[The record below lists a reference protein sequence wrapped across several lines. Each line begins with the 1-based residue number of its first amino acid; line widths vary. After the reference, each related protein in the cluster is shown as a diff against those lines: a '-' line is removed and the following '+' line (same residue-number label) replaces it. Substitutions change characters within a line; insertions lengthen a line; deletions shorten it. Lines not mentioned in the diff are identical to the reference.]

1 MPNKELFSNLLNQA
15 DIKINGNRPWDIIVN
30 DDKLFDN
37 ILSQGTIAF
46 GEGYMDHLWDCQ
58 RIDIL
63 VSKLLRANIEE
74 KLSSTD
80 KFKIAAKIGVSKIKN
95 FINHQSLSRV
105 KEDVPFHYDIG
116 NDLYTNMLDDR
127 MAYTCAYW
135 KGAKSLNEAQENKME
150 LICRKLDLKPGMRLL
165 DIGCGWSSFMNYA
178 AEKYGVICDGLTLS
192 QEQMKLGQ
200 KIADNKGLSVRII
213 LEDYREYQPVQQ
225 YDRIVSIGMIE
236 HVGPENYNEFF
247 DCANK
252 FLKDDGIFLLHTIS
266 SPVSVTETDPW
277 INKYIFPN
285 GVVPSIAQLSSALE
299 GKMNIE
305 DVHNFGPDYDLT
317 LMAWCENFERNWH
330 KISDQYND
338 RFYRM
343 WRYYLLSCAGA
354 FRSRDLNLLQFS
366 LTKNGCE
373 LPLHVRAA

>member
-15 DIKINGNRPWDIIVN
+15 DIKINGDRPWDIIVN

-63 VSKLLRANIEE
+63 ISKLLRSNIEE

-80 KFKIAAKIGVSKIKN
+80 KFKIAAKIGVSKLKN
-95 FINHQSLSRV
+95 LINHQSVSRV

-135 KGAKSLNEAQENKME
+135 KGAKNLNEAQENKME
-150 LICRKLDLKPGMRLL
+150 LICRKLDLKPDMRLL

-200 KIADNKGLSVRII
+200 NIADNKGLPVRII

-236 HVGPENYNEFF
+236 HVGPENYTEFF
-247 DCANK
+247 NCANR
-252 FLKDDGIFLLHTIS
+252 FLKDNGIFLLHTIG
-266 SPVSVTETDPW
+266 SPVSVNQTDPW

-285 GVVPSIAQLSSALE
+285 GVVPSITQLSSALE

-305 DVHNFGPDYDLT
+305 DIHNFGPDYDQT

>member
-15 DIKINGNRPWDIIVN
+15 DIKINGDRPWDIIVN

-95 FINHQSLSRV
+95 LINHQSVSRV

-135 KGAKSLNEAQENKME
+135 KGAKNLNEAQENKME

-200 KIADNKGLSVRII
+200 KIADNKGLPVRII

-252 FLKDDGIFLLHTIS
+252 FLKDDGIFLLHTIG

>member
-1 MPNKELFSNLLNQA
+1 MKNFFSNLLNQA
-15 DIKINGNRPWDIIVN
+15 DIKINGDRPWDIIVN

-74 KLSSTD
+74 KLSGTD

-95 FINHQSLSRV
+95 LINHQSLSRV

-135 KGAKSLNEAQENKME
+135 KGAKNLNEAQENKME

-200 KIADNKGLSVRII
+200 KIADNKGLPVRII

-252 FLKDDGIFLLHTIS
+252 FLKDDGIFLLHTIG
-266 SPVSVTETDPW
+266 SPVSVTQTDPW

-330 KISDQYND
+330 KISDQYNE

>member
-15 DIKINGNRPWDIIVN
+15 DIKINGDRPWDIIVN

-74 KLSSTD
+74 KLSGTD

-95 FINHQSLSRV
+95 LINHQSLSRV

-135 KGAKSLNEAQENKME
+135 KGAKNLNEAQENKME

-178 AEKYGVICDGLTLS
+178 AEKHGVICDGLTLS

-200 KIADNKGLSVRII
+200 KIADNKGLPVRII

-252 FLKDDGIFLLHTIS
+252 FLKDDGIFLLHTIG
-266 SPVSVTETDPW
+266 SPVSVTQTDPW

-330 KISDQYND
+330 KISDQYNE

>member
-15 DIKINGNRPWDIIVN
+15 DIKINGDRPWDIIVN

-74 KLSSTD
+74 KLSGTD

-95 FINHQSLSRV
+95 LINHQSLSRV

-135 KGAKSLNEAQENKME
+135 KGAKNLNEAQENKME

-200 KIADNKGLSVRII
+200 KIADNKGLPVRII

-252 FLKDDGIFLLHTIS
+252 FLKDDGIFLLHTIG
-266 SPVSVTETDPW
+266 SPVSVTQTDPW

-330 KISDQYND
+330 KISDQYNE

>member
-135 KGAKSLNEAQENKME
+135 KDAKNLNEAQENKME

-252 FLKDDGIFLLHTIS
+252 FLKDDGIFLLHTIG
-266 SPVSVTETDPW
+266 SPVSVTQTDPW

>member
-15 DIKINGNRPWDIIVN
+15 DIKINGDRPWDIIVN

-74 KLSSTD
+74 KLSGTD
-80 KFKIAAKIGVSKIKN
+80 KFKIAAKIGVSKLKSL
-95 FINHQSLSRV
+95 INNQSLSRV

-135 KGAKSLNEAQENKME
+135 KDANNLNEAQENKME

-178 AEKYGVICDGLTLS
+178 AEKHGVICDGLTLS

-200 KIADNKGLSVRII
+200 RVADNKGLPVRII

-236 HVGPENYNEFF
+236 HVGPENYTEFF
-247 DCANK
+247 NCANR
-252 FLKDDGIFLLHTIS
+252 FLKDDGIFLLHTIG
-266 SPVSVTETDPW
+266 SPVSVNQTDPW

-285 GVVPSIAQLSSALE
+285 GVIPSIAQLSSSLE

-317 LMAWCENFERNWH
+317 LMAWCENFEKNWH